1 MKAVRESDGGTK
13 ADEGVQRL
21 IRCRIEGYPEK
32 ATADMHH
39 ARSVSHGRKAKLHF
53 MRDMLAQRHSHGNGR
68 DVPVAVEL
76 VLNRV
81 TPSKLSLPQKG

>member
-39 ARSVSHGRKAKLHF
+39 ARSVMEGEQKLHF

-76 VLNRV
+76 VLHRV
-81 TPSKLSLPQKG
+81 TPSKRPLPEKG